1 MKLEQ
6 KHINYVLDCY
16 REHYTYVET
25 AEKMREKFGFSPSTE
40 KIKMIRNG
48 MDANV
53 SKARQPVFDAGMFA
67 DERTRLLVGWRT

>member
-25 AEKMREKFGFSPSTE
+25 AQKMREKFGFSPSTE

-53 SKARQPVFDAGMFA
+53 SKHRQPVREAGMGA
-67 DERTRLLVGWRT
+67 DERTNLLVNWK